1 VVWLAQVPLVLHSG
15 NMASSLEYYKQQA
28 VKILYEKNKFTDM
41 LAELEK
47 KTQVKREYVAL
58 GGIVLISLYLVFGY
72 GAQLIC
78 NVIGFVYP
86 AYRSIK
92 ALESTKKDDDT
103 RWLTYW
109 VVFALF
115 SVCEFFSDLLLS
127 WFPFYWLAKCLFLV
141 WCFLPVS
148 WNGSD
153 IIYQR
158 VVRPF
163 FMKHQQGIDKVMNR
177 VTEKIEEVADQAG
190 RVAGDAIKH
199 D

>member
-1 VVWLAQVPLVLHSG
+1 
-15 NMASSLEYYKQQA
+15 MAANLEYYKEQA
-28 VKILYEKNKFTDM
+28 VKILYQKNKLTDF
-41 LAELEK
+41 LTKLES
-47 KTQVKREYVAL
+47 KTQVKREYIAL
-58 GGIVLISLYLVFGY
+58 GGIVLLSLYLVFGY

-78 NVIGFVYP
+78 NVIGFIYP
-86 AYRSIK
+86 AYCSIK
-92 ALESTKKDDDT
+92 ALESLKKEDDT

-127 WFPFYWLAKCLFLV
+127 WFPFYWLAKCMFLV

-153 IIYQR
+153 VIY
-158 VVRPF
+158 
-163 FMKHQQGIDKVMNR
+163 NR
-177 VTEKIEEVADQAG
+177 VIRPAFIKHEKEIDTAMSKVTDKINEVADA
-190 RVAGDAIKH
+190 ATKAAFDAAKN

>member
-1 VVWLAQVPLVLHSG
+1 MSTKKETQEEVEVEFKIPDVVEWMMKDILRDSRLSVLKEEKHWP
-15 NMASSLEYYKQQA
+15 Y
-28 VKILYEKNKFTDM
+28 VKY
-41 LAELEK
+41 
-47 KTQVKREYVAL
+47 
-58 GGIVLISLYLVFGY
+58 GGIILLSLYLAFGY

-86 AYRSIK
+86 AYCSIK
-92 ALESTKKDDDT
+92 ALESLKKEDDT

-127 WFPFYWLAKCLFLV
+127 WFPFYWLAKCMFLV

-153 IIYQR
+153 LIYHR
-158 VVRPF
+158 VVRPVF
-163 FMKHQQGIDKVMNR
+163 
-177 VTEKIEEVADQAG
+177 
-190 RVAGDAIKH
+190 IKH
-199 D
+199 EREIDSAMSKVQDKISELADTATKVAADAVKKD

>member
-1 VVWLAQVPLVLHSG
+1 MSKGKDQKKSKEEVEEMNLPQIVNWMIDDLLKDPRLGKLGEEQYRP
-15 NMASSLEYYKQQA
+15 Y
-28 VKILYEKNKFTDM
+28 VKY
-41 LAELEK
+41 
-47 KTQVKREYVAL
+47 
-58 GGIVLISLYLVFGY
+58 GGVVLISLYLVFGY

-153 IIYQR
+153 ILYQR

-190 RVAGDAIKH
+190 KVAGDAIKH

>member
-1 VVWLAQVPLVLHSG
+1 
-15 NMASSLEYYKQQA
+15 MAANLQYYKQQA
-28 VKILYEKNKFTDM
+28 IKILYQDNQ
-41 LAELEK
+41 LADLLAKLEA

-58 GGIVLISLYLVFGY
+58 GGIILLSLYLAFGY

-86 AYRSIK
+86 AYCSIK
-92 ALESTKKDDDT
+92 ALESLKKEDDT

-127 WFPFYWLAKCLFLV
+127 WFPFYWLAKCMFLV

-153 IIYQR
+153 LIYHR
-158 VVRPF
+158 VVRPVF
-163 FMKHQQGIDKVMNR
+163 
-177 VTEKIEEVADQAG
+177 
-190 RVAGDAIKH
+190 IKH
-199 D
+199 EREIDSAMSKVQDKISELADTATKVAADAVKKD